1 MKYCQEAASFSC
13 ILSIIARTIINCGE
27 KTMKTWQLQHAKN
40 HLSEVVRIANNE
52 GPQAITLHGKP
63 SAVVISFDE
72 YNKAINVRKPG
83 EPLSSFFH
91 NSPLRNSGIELKQSK
106 DQGRSEV
113 IL

>member
-1 MKYCQEAASFSC
+1 
-13 ILSIIARTIINCGE
+13 
-27 KTMKTWQLQHAKN
+27 MKTWQLQHAKN

-83 EPLSSFFH
+83 EPLSSFFQ